1 MLSYIINLSTF
12 NSSTHDVFIK
22 GQNLKTLYHT
32 LHYTLQA
39 IKSFL
44 CLNNRSLNVHRCRD
58 RSLMCKLACRVAR
71 GGRDFHERT
80 RVRSNFKPP

>member
-12 NSSTHDVFIK
+12 NFSTHDVFIK

-32 LHYTLQA
+32 LQA
-39 IKSFL
+39 LKSFL

-58 RSLMCKLACRVAR
+58 RSLMCTSCKLARRVAR

-80 RVRSNFKPP
+80 RVRSNFKPS